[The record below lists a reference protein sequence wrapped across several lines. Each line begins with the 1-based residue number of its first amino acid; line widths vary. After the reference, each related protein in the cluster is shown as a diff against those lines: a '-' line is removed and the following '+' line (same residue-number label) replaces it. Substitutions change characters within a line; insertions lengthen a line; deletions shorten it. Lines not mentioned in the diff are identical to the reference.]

1 MNTFRR
7 FCQRILPLSLS
18 IFLIGCS
25 QILPKFI
32 PSPTATHSLTPT
44 AIHSSTHTATLTTT
58 PTATYTVTPSPTA
71 TIPYTSTSLP
81 TISGTYTATVA
92 PTQSVGYIQ
101 PRASAK
107 FKGNFEGGV
116 IVFNIN
122 PEGDRVANLRIGY
135 LCFGKQFELNLSR
148 VSLKITNSTFAIGSD
163 EFYVQGQFTS
173 PTTAKG
179 VFNTVLTKGDK
190 TCKYKYLGW
199 SAAAKY

>member
-1 MNTFRR
+1 MNTFKR
-7 FCQRILPLSLS
+7 FRQRILPLSLS

-32 PSPTATHSLTPT
+32 PSPTAIPSITPT
-44 AIHSSTHTATLTTT
+44 ATHTATLTTIPTAT
-58 PTATYTVTPSPTA
+58 PTATYTVTPSPTV
-71 TIPYTSTSLP
+71 TIPHTSTSLP

-107 FKGNFEGGV
+107 FKGNFDGGV
-116 IVFNIN
+116 IVFIIN

-148 VSLKITNSTFAIGSD
+148 ASLKITNSTFAIGSD

-179 VFNTVLTKGDK
+179 VFNITLTKGDK
-190 TCKYKYLGW
+190 TCKYKYVGW
-199 SAAAKY
+199 SAAAK

>member
-1 MNTFRR
+1 MNTFRC

-32 PSPTATHSLTPT
+32 PSPTAIPSLTPT
-44 AIHSSTHTATLTTT
+44 GTPTATLTTI
-58 PTATYTVTPSPTA
+58 PTATYTVTPSPTV
-71 TIPYTSTSLP
+71 TFPHTSTSLP
-81 TISGTYTATVA
+81 TISGTFTSTVA
-92 PTQSVGYIQ
+92 PTHSVGYIQ

-107 FKGNFEGGV
+107 FRGNFDGGV

-122 PEGDRVANLRIGY
+122 QQGDRVTNLRIGY

-148 VSLKITNSTFAIGSD
+148 ASLKITNSTFAIGSD

-179 VFNTVLTKGDK
+179 VFNTVLIKGDK
-190 TCKYKYLGW
+190 KCKYKYVGW
-199 SAAAKY
+199 SAAVK

>member
-1 MNTFRR
+1 MNTFKR
-7 FCQRILPLSLS
+7 FGQSILPLSLS

-25 QILPKFI
+25 QILPKEI
-32 PSPTATHSLTPT
+32 PSPTATPSLTPT
-44 AIHSSTHTATLTTT
+44 ATHTATQTTI
-58 PTATYTVTPSPTA
+58 PTVTYTITPSPTA
-71 TIPYTSTSLP
+71 TIPPTSTSLP

-107 FKGNFEGGV
+107 FKGNFDGGV

-122 PEGDRVANLRIGY
+122 PQGDRVTNLRIGY

-148 VSLKITNSTFAIGSD
+148 VSLKISNSTFAIGSD

-179 VFNTVLTKGDK
+179 VFNIALTKGDK
-190 TCKYKYLGW
+190 TCKYKYVGW